1 MKDRAPTYAEVLQ
14 AARVAAE
21 QFERWPAWKKALSEP
36 ERVSMRPEVA
46 AKPSDDSDSK
56 LR

>member
-36 ERVSMRPEVA
+36 ERVSIRPEVV
-46 AKPSDDSDSK
+46 AKSSKDSDPD
-56 LR
+56 RR